1 VKLRHTVRRFATAQ
15 RELLRTSPGLI
26 GLLAT
31 DALVTV
37 AELAA
42 AVVIPWWI
50 ANRGGTAAMAT
61 YAIVLAATT
70 LVVVLAVSPLGDRYC
85 KAMQMRYGLGGVA
98 LVLAGLAWCATRP
111 FALLPVLGLV
121 GANALARAF
130 VEPPQAAILPELVSA
145 PRMPDAIR
153 LQKTCRALSGVLG
166 PLLAALLLIAV
177 GIPVAIA
184 CCSALV
190 LIAAVVALA
199 IPTRDVPMPAFRFH
213 RWWLDLRLG
222 ARARWAVPMERGWTI
237 VNFVVW
243 IFQGPAVGILI
254 PIKVRSLGLA
264 GDWLGIGIASLSIGV
279 LAGSAFGSAS
289 LVARFG
295 RYRTRVGLGCSEG
308 MCLAV
313 VGLSGSPYVMVAGL
327 VAGGFCNA
335 SMALVGA
342 THRALAI
349 PRTHRVRMLASG
361 TVATQIAGSI
371 GAALVGAT
379 LSRWSVSIVYAS
391 FGILMASSVLGFLL
405 VPRFKEFLELDHDR
419 VQNWY
424 VNEYPHVFV

>member
-1 VKLRHTVRRFATAQ
+1 LKMRHALPRFATAQ

-31 DALVTV
+31 DALITV

-42 AVVIPWWI
+42 AVLVPWWI
-50 ANRGGTAAMAT
+50 ASLGGTMAMAT

-70 LVVVLAVSPLGDRYC
+70 LVVVVAVSPLGDHYC

-130 VEPPQAAILPELVSA
+130 VEPPQAAILPELVPAS
-145 PRMPDAIR
+145 RMPEAIR
-153 LQKTCRALSGVLG
+153 LQKTCHALSGVIG
-166 PLLAALLLIAV
+166 PLLAALLLIIV

-190 LIAAVVALA
+190 LIAAVVALS
-199 IPTRDVPMPAFRFH
+199 IPRRDGPMPTFRF
-213 RWWLDLRLG
+213 RRCWMDLRLG

-243 IFQGPAVGILI
+243 IFQGPAVGILV

-279 LAGSAFGSAS
+279 LAGSAFGSTL

-295 RYRTRVGLGCSEG
+295 RYRTRIALGCAEG
-308 MCLAV
+308 ICLAF
-313 VGLSGSPYVMVAGL
+313 VGLSGSPYGMVAGL
-327 VAGGFCNA
+327 VVGGFCNA

-361 TVATQIAGSI
+361 TVSTQIAGSI

-379 LSRWSVSIVYAS
+379 LSRWNVSIVYAS
-391 FGILMASSVLGFLL
+391 FGFLMAISVLGFLL
-405 VPRFKEFLELDHDR
+405 VPRFKEFLELDHER

-424 VNEYPHVFV
+424 INEYPHVFV